1 MSYLLFAA
9 GFLLGLFIG
18 AGAVLLYINH
28 KFNSSMKRFEEEMD
42 LLEDLEEK
50 NEE

>member
-1 MSYLLFAA
+1 MSYLWFTA

-18 AGAVLLYINH
+18 AGAVLMYINR
-28 KFNSSMKRFEEEMD
+28 KFTNSMKRFEEEMD